1 MEKHLE
7 KESKVMW
14 VLKSLLLSYVITG
27 VLLLLLTIALYKL
40 ELNEKTVSAAII
52 GIYLTSTLAGGVV
65 IGKMAKTRRFL
76 WGMLLGTGYFASDY
90 PWRLSYVE
98 RKRGKFIDGI
108 HPVCGR
114 RYGRR
119 DDFVIKALRK

>member
-52 GIYLTSTLAGGVV
+52 GI
-65 IGKMAKTRRFL
+65 
-76 WGMLLGTGYFASDY
+76 
-90 PWRLSYVE
+90 
-98 RKRGKFIDGI
+98 
-108 HPVCGR
+108 
-114 RYGRR
+114 
-119 DDFVIKALRK
+119 

>member
-1 MEKHLE
+1 MEKHLQ

-76 WGMLLGTGYFASDY
+76 WGMLLGTGYFVLLLLITLGVYHTLNGSGGNLLTA
-90 PWRLSYVE
+90 
-98 RKRGKFIDGI
+98 FILCVGGGMAGGMI
-108 HPVCGR
+108 S
-114 RYGRR
+114 
-119 DDFVIKALRK
+119 